1 MNDETKQLI
10 ESEINNNKVTLFM
23 KGNPVAPQCGFSM
36 KVSQVLTF
44 LMGEG
49 NYSTVDVLS
58 NMDIREGIKT
68 YSDWPTIPQLY
79 IDKEFIGGC
88 DIVVEMFESGELKEL
103 LETKGL
109 LKNG

>member
-10 ESEINNNKVTLFM
+10 ESEINNNNVTLFM

-49 NYSTVDVLS
+49 NY
-58 NMDIREGIKT
+58 
-68 YSDWPTIPQLY
+68 
-79 IDKEFIGGC
+79 
-88 DIVVEMFESGELKEL
+88 
-103 LETKGL
+103 
-109 LKNG
+109 

>member
-58 NMDIREGIKT
+58 NTTGLVT
-68 YSDWPTIPQLY
+68 YIASEVEPSL
-79 IDKEFIGGC
+79 
-88 DIVVEMFESGELKEL
+88 VVSATKSG
-103 LETKGL
+103 
-109 LKNG
+109 